1 MMFTKKMQLFAFILI
16 SAMLVSVCMPVAFAQ
31 EITKATSAPD
41 ITVLI
46 GSTGDKIGNANI
58 YVDGQLAGKTNTKG
72 NYTFAQ
78 YPSTGNHTL
87 LITAKN
93 MNNFTVT
100 TDFSQQP
107 IYIPMTVAKGGKTMT
122 LHVQDS
128 ASKSGIEGVSVYN
141 NNYLMGKTN
150 VTGDLTINN
159 VSLGLYLIKFN
170 KDGYKSSS
178 GVMIA
183 LSNKTQSYS
192 LKLA

>member
-1 MMFTKKMQLFAFILI
+1 MFTKKMKIITFILV
-16 SAMLVSVCMPVAFAQ
+16 SAMLLSVCLPVALAQ
-31 EITKATSAPD
+31 EITATASVPD
-41 ITVLI
+41 LTVII

-58 YVDGQLAGKTNTKG
+58 YVDGRRDGKTNAKG
-72 NYTFAQ
+72 NYTFTQA
-78 YPSTGNHTL
+78 PAAGNHTL
-87 LITAKN
+87 LVTAKN
-93 MNNFTVT
+93 MNNVT
-100 TDFSQQP
+100 LSTDFSQKP
-107 IYIPMTVAKGGKTMT
+107 LPVAMTVVKGGKTMT

-150 VTGDLTINN
+150 ATGDLTVNN

-170 KDGYKSSS
+170 KDGYKSST

-192 LKLA
+192 MKLA